1 MDEHEDFV
9 ASMKRRH
16 AEAERAL
23 LNGEPE
29 LYLAMWS
36 TRDPVTAMGAMGREV
51 TTSGLDGVSQA
62 LKLVASRNSD
72 CTDYVFDVTAAEVLG
87 DMAYTVGFEHFTSS
101 FRGGPP
107 NPRTFR
113 VTHIYRRENGDW
125 KLAHRHADVV
135 SDADVSQMSQT
146 SESASPANPD

>member
-1 MDEHEDFV
+1 MDERDDFV
-9 ASMKRRH
+9 TNIRRRH

-23 LNGEPE
+23 LNGEPDE
-29 LYLAMWS
+29 YLAMWS
-36 TRDPVTAMGAMGREV
+36 TRDPVTAMGATGSDV
-51 TTSGLDGVSQA
+51 TTSGWDGVSQA

-72 CTDYVFDVTAAEVLG
+72 CTDYVFDVIAAEVLG

-101 FRGGPP
+101 FRGGTPD
-107 NPRTFR
+107 PRTFR

-135 SDADVSQMSQT
+135 SDG
-146 SESASPANPD
+146 

>member
-1 MDEHEDFV
+1 MDDRDGFV
-9 ASMKRRH
+9 ATMKERH

-23 LNGEPE
+23 LNGDPA

-36 TRDPVTAMGAMGREV
+36 TRDPVTVMGATGRDV
-51 TTSGLDGVSQA
+51 TQSGWEGVSQT
-62 LKLVASRNSD
+62 LKVVAARNSD
-72 CTDYVFDVTAAEVLG
+72 CTDYGFDVIAAEVSG
-87 DMAYTVGFEHFTSS
+87 DLAYTVGFEHFTSS

-107 NPRTFR
+107 SPRTFR

-135 SDADVSQMSQT
+135 VDSAVDQGSRAN
-146 SESASPANPD
+146 ESA

>member
-1 MDEHEDFV
+1 MDERDDFV
-9 ASMKRRH
+9 TNIKARH

-29 LYLAMWS
+29 LYMAMWS
-36 TRDPVTAMGAMGREV
+36 TRDPVTVMGAMGRDV
-51 TTSGLDGVSQA
+51 TTSGWDGVSQA
-62 LKLVASRNSD
+62 LKLVASRNSN
-72 CTDYVFDVTAAEVLG
+72 CTDYDFDVTAAEVLG

-107 NPRTFR
+107 SPRTFR
-113 VTHIYRRENGDW
+113 VTHVYRRENGDW

-135 SDADVSQMSQT
+135 VDTAADQGPT
-146 SESASPANPD
+146 ADESA